1 MFWDPAE
8 EKVIN
13 LVDTPGPLD
22 FEGRDE
28 EKMTNI
34 QNFVIRKLWNVDY
47 VLICLNGQQT
57 RFDAGVQ

>member
-13 LVDTPGPLD
+13 LVDTPGQLD
-22 FEGRDE
+22 SEGRDE
-28 EKMTNI
+28 ENMTNI